1 MDGQQSAVSYTMK
14 TAGLG
19 GCFELSLTVPEF
31 FPVKLTDFELW
42 ADGRQ
47 VGPRT
52 PVGQVLRD
60 LIIRRDDVKKMWIRL
75 YSLDAIACDCMID
88 PDAEGGELSIK

>member
-1 MDGQQSAVSYTMK
+1 MYNIFRRKRCRSKRRLSNGGISYIPAYRGDHRAQFFIFHK
-14 TAGLG
+14 KN
-19 GCFELSLTVPEF
+19 ESL
-31 FPVKLTDFELW
+31 
-42 ADGRQ
+42 
-47 VGPRT
+47 
-52 PVGQVLRD
+52 GQVLRD